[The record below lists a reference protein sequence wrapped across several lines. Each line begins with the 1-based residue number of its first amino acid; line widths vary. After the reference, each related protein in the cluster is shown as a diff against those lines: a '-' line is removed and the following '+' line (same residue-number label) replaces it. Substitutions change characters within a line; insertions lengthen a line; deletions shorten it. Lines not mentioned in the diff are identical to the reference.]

1 MPPGLGGGIQNLD
14 SGQSFLKS
22 PSFRAIKSTRALD
35 SFSLAF
41 ILSYGAYGTSGLAV
55 KTHRDPCLGD
65 TVIASVVEICTG
77 YKNSSRREREPT
89 LLCGKTQKALLR
101 RR

>member
-1 MPPGLGGGIQNLD
+1 MGVIRIKIWTHQ
-14 SGQSFLKS
+14 S
-22 PSFRAIKSTRALD
+22 PSFRAIRSTRALD
-35 SFSLAF
+35 SFNLAF
-41 ILSYGAYGTSGLAV
+41 ILSYGAYGASGLAV
-55 KTHRDPCLGD
+55 KTYCDPCFGD
-65 TVIASVVEICTG
+65 SVIAPVVEICTG